1 MLHGWHYQVK
11 SVSHPTEPLRI
22 IQLRILFP
30 QAMISIIAKEN
41 QSINA
46 IAKVMSDNNIGSV
59 VIVKSDDDLEG
70 LGGIIT
76 ERDIVRIT
84 AAAQTSSSST
94 FQLLARDIMSKP
106 IITIDA
112 TSSIQDA
119 IQSMKLNNIRRLP
132 VVDRERK
139 MVGIIADKDTFRAII
154 NSQSMV
160 ASISENVT
168 IEYRAIYERL
178 SEFMMGEMLL
188 PRGSNPN

>member
-1 MLHGWHYQVK
+1 MSIESVAVSNIMVRDVK
-11 SVSHPTEPLRI
+11 TAE
-22 IQLRILFP
+22 
-30 QAMISIIAKEN
+30 EN
-41 QSINA
+41 QGINR

-59 VIVKSDDDLEG
+59 VIVKSDDLEG
-70 LGGIIT
+70 LEGIIT
-76 ERDIVRIT
+76 ERDIVRI
-84 AAAQTSSSST
+84 AAATETSST

-106 IITIDA
+106 VVTIDA

-139 MVGIIADKDTFRAII
+139 MVGIIADKDIFRAII
-154 NSQSMV
+154 NSQSLV

-168 IEYRAIYERL
+168 IEYRPIYERL

>member
-1 MLHGWHYQVK
+1 
-11 SVSHPTEPLRI
+11 
-22 IQLRILFP
+22 
-30 QAMISIIAKEN
+30 
-41 QSINA
+41 
-46 IAKVMSDNNIGSV
+46 
-59 VIVKSDDDLEG
+59 
-70 LGGIIT
+70 
-76 ERDIVRIT
+76 
-84 AAAQTSSSST
+84 
-94 FQLLARDIMSKP
+94 MSKP

-139 MVGIIADKDTFRAII
+139 MVGIIADKDIFRAII

-168 IEYRAIYERL
+168 IEYRPIYERL